1 MEGGKMRKKTLL
13 DYGLKDLKKAVA
25 DCGFPEYRGK
35 QVWDWLYKGAEHI
48 GEMKNLPA
56 PIINRLEE
64 DFVTGIPRI
73 VKKRVS
79 ALDGTAKYLVEYS
92 DGSMVECVY
101 LLYRFGRTVCV
112 SSQVGCR
119 IGCSFCA
126 STKGGLVRSLSSG
139 EIIGQV
145 LAVQRDAGERITN
158 VVVMGS
164 GEPMDNFENIVGFIR
179 LLGMKEG
186 LNIGL
191 RHITVSTCG
200 LVPEIKRLADL
211 RLPITLSVSLHAAD
225 DETRLRLMPVARN
238 YKIKEVLEGCRYYAQ
253 RTGRRITFEYALV
266 EGVNDSPGDAAKL
279 ANLLKG
285 MLCNVNLIP
294 VNPIEG
300 AGFRQ
305 PGHARIKAFRRAL
318 EDKGIAVTVRREMGR
333 DIAGAC
339 GQLKAGYKKGENS

>member
-1 MEGGKMRKKTLL
+1 MRKKTLL
-13 DYGLKDLKKAVA
+13 DFGLQDLKKAVTE
-25 DCGFPEYRGK
+25 CGFPEYRGK

-48 GEMKNLPA
+48 RDMKNLPA
-56 PIINRLEE
+56 QLISRLEE
-64 DFVTGIPRI
+64 DYVTGIPRI

-101 LLYRFGRTVCV
+101 LIYRFGRTVCV

-119 IGCSFCA
+119 MGCSFCA

-145 LAVQRDAGERITN
+145 LAVQRDTGERITN

-164 GEPMDNFENIVGFIR
+164 GEPMDNFENVVAFIR
-179 LLGMKEG
+179 LLGSKEG

-191 RHITVSTCG
+191 RHVTVSTCG
-200 LVPEIKRLADL
+200 LMPEIKRLADL
-211 RLPITLSVSLHAAD
+211 KLPITLSVSLHAAD
-225 DETRLRLMPVARN
+225 DETRLRLMPVARK
-238 YKIKEVLEGCRYYAQ
+238 YKIEEVLEGCRYYIQ
-253 RTGRRITFEYALV
+253 RTGRRVTFEYALV
-266 EGVNDSPGDAAKL
+266 EGVNDRPGDAERL
-279 ANLLKG
+279 AGLLKG

-294 VNPIEG
+294 VNPVEG
-300 AGFRQ
+300 SLMRQ
-305 PGHARIKAFRRAL
+305 PDNRRVRTFKRILADR
-318 EDKGIAVTVRREMGR
+318 GINATVRREMGR

-339 GQLKAGYKKGENS
+339 GQLKAGYMKE